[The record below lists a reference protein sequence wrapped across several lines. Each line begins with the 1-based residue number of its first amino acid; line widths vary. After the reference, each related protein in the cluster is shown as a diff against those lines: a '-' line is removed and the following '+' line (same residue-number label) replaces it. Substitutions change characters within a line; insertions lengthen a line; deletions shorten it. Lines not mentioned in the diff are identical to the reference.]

1 MIILLIYFSTLK
13 KCLLFRLLCFI
24 HQTLTQIMILIL
36 LYPRYQPKVAKNGKL
51 ILQLN
56 VVIKVI
62 RLFFRIDEA
71 NSEIVYC
78 KICEHNLFGTRQKP
92 YPYTRKG
99 GNTSN

>member
-1 MIILLIYFSTLK
+1 M
-13 KCLLFRLLCFI
+13 
-24 HQTLTQIMILIL
+24 
-36 LYPRYQPKVAKNGKL
+36 
-51 ILQLN
+51 LQLN

-92 YPYTRKG
+92 YPYTHKG
-99 GNTSN
+99 GNTSNMIAHLRDKHHITKNNYSQHLDEHREVLLLNVKIVICKTTG